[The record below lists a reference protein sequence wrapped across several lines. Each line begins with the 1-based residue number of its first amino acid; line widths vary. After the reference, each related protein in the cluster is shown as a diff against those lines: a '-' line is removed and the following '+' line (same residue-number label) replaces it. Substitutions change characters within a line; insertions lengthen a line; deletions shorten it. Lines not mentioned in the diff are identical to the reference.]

1 MRKGSRAFLGT
12 LFFLFIM
19 GPFSPIT
26 FEASGQEP
34 FKGFPI
40 SESPVQVEADYL
52 EYKEKERLILGK
64 GHVIVRSDGRTLMAD
79 EAEVDLEREVV
90 KARGNVVLVEG
101 PNRLEGERL
110 EYNYRS
116 GLGVLYPGKGF
127 VAPAVEFKGIE
138 VRKEGDR
145 VFRLIKGSF
154 TTCQMCQEPP
164 YAWEFRAEEATI
176 YQDEYVFAKGASL
189 WLKGLPALY
198 SPFFA
203 APIGPRRTGFL
214 VPHLGYGNRTGFF
227 FKQPFFWAISE
238 SQDATFSLTYRG
250 KKGFEEELEYRYIL
264 SEVTHGEFKALH
276 LREWDTDR
284 DRSSLKFLHQQS
296 FTPRLSFN
304 ADLNYLSDKA
314 LERDY
319 VENTLVERTRRSL
332 DSRAYLVQTWPSSSL
347 MALVEVN
354 RDLTQVQDD
363 RLQRVPEVRFSSIRQ
378 PLGEAPLFYEF
389 SSSAAYLERK
399 WLESGRLDIR
409 PGFSWPLRPT
419 PWANLTPEV
428 AFRETAYSKRDPMGG
443 VTSRELIEFQGRFE
457 TRLFRDFNLGDYLGD
472 ETPSAIRHLLEPRL
486 LYHLLPPVNQRDLP
500 QFDAVDFVSPQNRIT
515 YSLGN
520 KLISRWRGK
529 EGELRSL
536 EFLSL
541 TLSQSYNLDP
551 KEREF
556 SDIYLGSLAPE
567 RTDQSVKDIR
577 SLGDGFSTAMERRFS
592 NIVAELSI
600 TPFSFFGLKASSGY
614 NPEEKRMDSLNTNI
628 RITYPGRGYL
638 ELASSY
644 VRDQAVHAY
653 TGNINVNFG
662 KGLSMDMLTRYDGER
677 GVLLE
682 NNLGLKYETCC
693 WGLTIRYIHQ
703 GAVEARPAEDH
714 FRIFFELKTGF

>member
-1 MRKGSRAFLGT
+1 MPKGSRAFLDIP
-12 LFFLFIM
+12 LFLFII
-19 GPFSPIT
+19 GAFSALPF
-26 FEASGQEP
+26 EVSGQEALQS
-34 FKGFPI
+34 FHFP
-40 SESPVQVEADYL
+40 ESPVQVEADYL
-52 EYKEKERLILGK
+52 EYKEKEGFILGK
-64 GHVIVRSDGRTLMAD
+64 GHVTVRSEGRTLMAD
-79 EAEVDLEREVV
+79 EAEVDLEAEEV
-90 KARGNVVLVEG
+90 KARGNVVLIEG

-116 GLGVLYPGKGF
+116 GLGVLYQGKGF

-138 VRKEGDR
+138 VRKVGDK

-176 YQDEYVFAKGASL
+176 YQDEYVFAKWASL

-198 SPFFA
+198 SPVFA
-203 APIGPRRTGFL
+203 VPIGPRRTGFL
-214 VPHLGYGNRTGFF
+214 VPHVGYGNRTGFF

-238 SQDATFSLTYRG
+238 SQDATFSLTYRA
-250 KKGFEEELEYRYIL
+250 KKGVEEELEYRYIL
-264 SEVTHGEFKALH
+264 SEVTHGEFNALH
-276 LREWDTDR
+276 IREWDTNR
-284 DRSSLKFLHQQS
+284 DRYSLKFRHQQL

-319 VENTLVERTRRSL
+319 VDNTLVERTRRSL

-363 RLQRVPEVRFSSIRQ
+363 RLQRVPEVRFTSFLQ
-378 PLGEAPLFYEF
+378 PLGETPFFYEF
-389 SSSAAYLERK
+389 SSSAAYLERR
-399 WLESGRLDIR
+399 WLESGRLDLR
-409 PGFSWPLRPT
+409 PGISWPLRLA

-428 AFRETAYSKRDPMGG
+428 AFRETAYSKRDPGG
-443 VTSRELIEFQGRFE
+443 RVTSRELIEFQGRFE
-457 TRLFRDFNLGDYLGD
+457 TRLFRDFNLGG
-472 ETPSAIRHLLEPRL
+472 EPPFGIRHVLEPRL

-500 QFDAVDFVSPQNRIT
+500 QFDAVDFISPQNRIT

-520 KLISRWRGK
+520 KLLSRWRGK

-551 KEREF
+551 REREF
-556 SDIYLGSLAPE
+556 SDIYLGSLTPE
-567 RTDQSVKDIR
+567 RTDQSVKNIR

-592 NIVAELSI
+592 NIVAELGI
-600 TPFSFFGLKASSGY
+600 TPFPFLGLKASTGY
-614 NPEEKRMDSLNTNI
+614 NPEENRMDSLNTSL
-628 RITYPGRGYL
+628 RMTYPGRGYV

-644 VRDQAVHAY
+644 VRDQGVQAY
-653 TGNINVNFG
+653 TGNINVIFG
-662 KGLSMDMLTRYDGER
+662 KGLSLDMLTRYDGER

-682 NNLGLKYETCC
+682 NNLGVRYETCC
-693 WGLTIRYIHQ
+693 WGLTIRYIHR